1 MRRTAVACLFLVAS
15 ILNTSPT
22 AAATPHE
29 GYVGGQACASCHEQE
44 SIAWQGSHHDL
55 AMQLPTAQAVLG
67 DFDDAEF
74 TAAGVTTRFYRDGER
89 FMIRTDGPDGEMHSY
104 AVSYTFGAIPLQQY
118 LIALPGGRLQAF
130 GIAWDSRPEQ
140 AGGQRWFH
148 LYPDDTPKPGDRL
161 HWTAIDQ
168 NWNHMCADCHSTD
181 LQKRFDAP
189 SNTYATSYAE
199 IDVSCEA
206 CHGPGADHIAWAG
219 QIERDDNP
227 RLAIRL
233 NERDGV
239 SWLPHEKSG
248 RPQRSEPLTSSLETD
263 TCARCHSRRGRL
275 VDNYQH
281 GRPVGDHYR
290 LATLDPGLY
299 HPDGQI
305 LEEVFVHGSF
315 VQSRMHAAGVT
326 CSDCHDPHSLELR
339 IPNDGT
345 CLSCHSV
352 GDYALRSHHNHEP
365 ASDAARCVNC
375 HMPET
380 TYMIV
385 DPRRDHSFRIPRPD
399 LTLSMGVPNACNQ
412 CHTDETAAWATA
424 QINSWTEGDPAEG
437 FQQHGWAMYLAQQG
451 LPAARDAL
459 LGVVQDPEQSAIA
472 RASAIVALEA
482 WLDQGVAQI
491 VTANLSDPS
500 PLVRRAAV
508 EVMSSAPEQ
517 VRAELLPPMLQD
529 AVRDVRS
536 AAVIGLAGLPPGALT
551 PSAASAFGRALT
563 DYRATLEL
571 DADRPEAQVSLGVLL
586 TQQRDIQ
593 GAEAAYRQALKLE
606 PAHAPAVVNLV
617 DLFRATN
624 RGAQGGELLMSALT
638 LNPEAADIHHAF
650 GLWLVR
656 QQRPDQA
663 LVALQRAATLA
674 PEVARYG
681 YVLAVAL
688 HGRHQIQ
695 PALNALDRVLKQHPY
710 HAESLT
716 AAVFWRQQIGA
727 DAGEYAQR
735 LLELQKL
742 NRGS

>member
-1 MRRTAVACLFLVAS
+1 
-15 ILNTSPT
+15 
-22 AAATPHE
+22 
-29 GYVGGQACASCHEQE
+29 
-44 SIAWQGSHHDL
+44 
-55 AMQLPTAQAVLG
+55 
-67 DFDDAEF
+67 
-74 TAAGVTTRFYRDGER
+74 
-89 FMIRTDGPDGEMHSY
+89 
-104 AVSYTFGAIPLQQY
+104 
-118 LIALPGGRLQAF
+118 
-130 GIAWDSRPEQ
+130 
-140 AGGQRWFH
+140 
-148 LYPDDTPKPGDRL
+148 
-161 HWTAIDQ
+161 
-168 NWNHMCADCHSTD
+168 
-181 LQKRFDAP
+181 
-189 SNTYATSYAE
+189 
-199 IDVSCEA
+199 
-206 CHGPGADHIAWAG
+206 
-219 QIERDDNP
+219 
-227 RLAIRL
+227 
-233 NERDGV
+233 
-239 SWLPHEKSG
+239 
-248 RPQRSEPLTSSLETD
+248 
-263 TCARCHSRRGRL
+263 
-275 VDNYQH
+275 
-281 GRPVGDHYR
+281 
-290 LATLDPGLY
+290 
-299 HPDGQI
+299 
-305 LEEVFVHGSF
+305 
-315 VQSRMHAAGVT
+315 
-326 CSDCHDPHSLELR
+326 
-339 IPNDGT
+339 
-345 CLSCHSV
+345 
-352 GDYALRSHHNHEP
+352 
-365 ASDAARCVNC
+365 
-375 HMPET
+375 MPEK

-385 DPRRDHSFRIPRPD
+385 DRRRDHSFRIPRPD
-399 LTLSMGVPNACNQ
+399 LTQSIGVPNACNQ

-424 QINSWTEGDPAEG
+424 QINRWTDGKPAEG

-459 LGVVQDPEQSAIA
+459 MGVAQDPEQSAIA
-472 RASAIVALEA
+472 QASAIVALEA

-491 VTANLSDPS
+491 VTERLADPS

-606 PAHAPAVVNLV
+606 PAHAAAVVNLV

-624 RGAQGGELLMSALT
+624 RGAQGGELLMAALT
-638 LNPEAADIHHAF
+638 LTPEAADIHHAF

-688 HGRHQIQ
+688 HGRNQIQ
-695 PALNALDRVLKQHPY
+695 PALNALDRVLEQHPY

-727 DAGEYAQR
+727 DGGEYAQR